1 MMIRNCFWLS
11 VAILAFAM
19 LPGVSRAASKAPAGG
34 LADGAVAPAA
44 EVHAPESPQVFDLP
58 ARWDLSIYTL
68 VVFILLFLILRAY
81 AWPAILAGMRAREQ
95 AMIDA
100 RDQAI
105 AAKVEAEAIRTEL
118 QSRLAKAHD
127 EVRAMMDEARKDAA
141 KLRADER
148 EVGVQEAAQERER
161 ATREITS
168 ERDQALQE
176 IYQKSVALASLM
188 SSKAI
193 RRELSASDHNRLLDE
208 SLAELAGKA
217 GVN

>member
-1 MMIRNCFWLS
+1 MTVRIYFWL
-11 VAILAFAM
+11 ALAA
-19 LPGVSRAASKAPAGG
+19 LTLASPGVGHAEVAHAVPAGG
-34 LADGAVAPAA
+34 TAA
-44 EVHAPESPQVFDLP
+44 EAHAEAAPNVFDLP

-68 VVFILLFLILRAY
+68 VVFVLLFLILRAF
-81 AWPAILAGMRAREQ
+81 AWPAILSGMRAREQ

-105 AAKVEAEAIRTEL
+105 AAKVEAEAIRGEL

-148 EVGVQEAAQERER
+148 EVGVKEAAQERER
-161 ATREITS
+161 ATREITAA
-168 ERDQALQE
+168 RDSALQE

-193 RRELSASDHNRLLDE
+193 RRELSAADHDRLLDE